1 MKDNGQVAGGTFEEE
16 PIDLPHTIVFWVRIP
31 ANAEGAYI
39 FPAPHSTKDQVSF
52 VLTASLTAD
61 EMAAKNLIKDV
72 TEGSWQHTLSKAQAD
87 ANAKAEQIKQIDL
100 ETFTLIRAWCT
111 NQEEGCEEAFLSL
124 GIEDKTN
131 ARYMDYLNQKDAIK
145 ADQADKK
152 AALV

>member
-1 MKDNGQVAGGTFEEE
+1 MKDGGLVAGNSFEDM
-16 PIDLPHTIVFWVRIP
+16 PIDLPHSIVFWVRVP
-31 ANAEGAYI
+31 ASADGSYP
-39 FPAPHSTKDQVSF
+39 FPTANSIEDQVSF
-52 VLTASLTAD
+52 VLTTPLTTD
-61 EMAAKNLIKDV
+61 EMSAQNLIKDV

-100 ETFTLIRAWCT
+100 DTFALIRVWCS

-131 ARYMDYLNQKDAIK
+131 ARYMDYVNQKDAIK